1 MKGKSGRA
9 LPPNSWINGFT
20 DTLPVTAVGR
30 RFWDTEDF
38 PDRHVF
44 PFSVNDEVIHGIP
57 GNRVLRAGDIVS
69 MDLGINLNG
78 FFSDMARTFPV
89 GTVSNE
95 AKRLMDVTSECL
107 DEGIRQAVCG
117 NRIKDISAAVF
128 SRAGKYGVVRDY
140 CGHGVGLKL
149 HEDPEVPNYCSLSG
163 KNPRLKSGMV
173 IAIEPMINAG
183 GWEVDVLDD
192 GWTVVT
198 RDGSLSAHFEDTV
211 AVFPD
216 RTEILTRL

>member
-1 MKGKSGRA
+1 MIVIKSEAEIDGIRKSCRLLARLMGEVEGEIREGVTTKQLDQWVYRYITGHGGRPA
-9 LPPNSWINGFT
+9 FLGYGGF
-20 DTLPVTAVGR
+20 PGSACI
-30 RFWDTEDF
+30 
-38 PDRHVF
+38 
-44 PFSVNDEVIHGIP
+44 SVNDEVIHGIP

-128 SRAGKYGVVRDY
+128 SRAG
-140 CGHGVGLKL
+140 
-149 HEDPEVPNYCSLSG
+149 NT
-163 KNPRLKSGMV
+163 
-173 IAIEPMINAG
+173 A
-183 GWEVDVLDD
+183 
-192 GWTVVT
+192 
-198 RDGSLSAHFEDTV
+198 LSAIIADT
-211 AVFPD
+211 ASD
-216 RTEILTRL
+216 